1 MEGEEVCRTFLHE
14 KCEVRNGWGL
24 VGVVVVGGGES
35 CIRARACLVR
45 THAHM
50 HVW

>member
-24 VGVVVVGGGES
+24 VGVVG
-35 CIRARACLVR
+35 
-45 THAHM
+45 THAYM